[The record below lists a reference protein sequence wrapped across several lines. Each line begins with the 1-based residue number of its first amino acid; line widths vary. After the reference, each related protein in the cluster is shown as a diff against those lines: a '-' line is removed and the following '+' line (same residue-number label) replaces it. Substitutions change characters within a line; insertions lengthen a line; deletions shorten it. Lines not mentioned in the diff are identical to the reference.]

1 MVMEYVVGRTLLE
14 LIPKDGLPVPQVIR
28 YALQMAEALSAAHAA
43 GIMHRDLKPA
53 NVMVTGS
60 GLVKLLDF
68 GLAKLIDRPV
78 VDDTADTVTRINAPL
93 TVEGT
98 MMGTVNYMS
107 PEQVEGK
114 KLDARSDIFSFGAV
128 LYEML
133 TGRCAFKGSSAVAT
147 LSAVLRDNVQP
158 IAEITPDVPLE
169 LDRIVETCLRKDPDQ
184 RFQSM
189 GEVEAVLA
197 VLKRQSDSGAL
208 HDAPTVRTV
217 RGIVPPP
224 PGSPRA
230 SKALVVAVTSVLLAA
245 AAFGGGYWWMT
256 RHGSAPAAQ
265 SPRGT
270 ATPSPE
276 GTLNNDSIVDMVAA
290 KVAPDVVV
298 SQIRASKT
306 NFNLSAAEVIR
317 LSKAGVPVAVIEAMR
332 NPQAD
337 AALTTAAASPPITIP
352 VVLGDASPIRL
363 TLSEDVL
370 SDAAEGDPVRFKVAH
385 DVRVGDTV
393 VIPKGAEAVGAIVD
407 GAKKKMLVL
416 TGKITFRLETVD
428 AVGGQTVTIRATEA
442 RRKDGSS
449 KRPLNT
455 GGGKSKNVAAA
466 AGGEYVGYVDGAN
479 TVVVKK

>member
-1 MVMEYVVGRTLLE
+1 VGRTLLE
-14 LIPKDGLPVPQVIR
+14 LIPKDGLPVPLVIR
-28 YALQMAEALSAAHAA
+28 YAVQMAEALSAAHAA

-53 NVMVTGS
+53 NVMVTSS

-78 VDDTADTVTRINAPL
+78 VDDTADTVTRIDAPL

-107 PEQVEGK
+107 PEQVEGR
-114 KLDARSDIFSFGAV
+114 KLDARSDIFSCGAV
-128 LYEML
+128 LYEMV
-133 TGRCAFKGSSAVAT
+133 TGRCAFKGSSAIAT
-147 LSAVLRDNVQP
+147 LSAVLRDDVQP
-158 IAEITPDVPLE
+158 IAEIAPDVPLE
-169 LDRIVETCLRKDPDQ
+169 LDRLVETCLRKDPDQ

-197 VLKRQSDSGAL
+197 VLKRQSDTGTL
-208 HDAPTVRTV
+208 LDAPTVRTV

-224 PGSPRA
+224 PDSRRT
-230 SKALVVAVTSVLLAA
+230 SKVLAVALTSVLLAA
-245 AAFGGGYWWMT
+245 AAFGGGYWWMN
-256 RHGSAPAAQ
+256 RRGSAPAAQ
-265 SPRGT
+265 SPPRP
-270 ATPSPE
+270 ATPATERTVNSFS
-276 GTLNNDSIVDMVAA
+276 LNNDSIIEMVAA
-290 KVAPDVVV
+290 KVAPDVIV

-317 LSKAGVPVAVIEAMR
+317 LSKAGVPGAVIEAMR
-332 NPQAD
+332 DPNAP
-337 AALTTAAASPPITIP
+337 SPPITIP

-370 SDAAEGDPVRFKVAH
+370 SDAAEGDAVRFQVAH

-407 GAKKKMLVL
+407 GAKKKMLIL
-416 TGKITFRLETVD
+416 TGKITFRLDTVD
-428 AVGGQTVTIRATEA
+428 AVGGQKVTIRATEV

-449 KRPLNT
+449 KRQLNT

-466 AGGEYVGYVDGAN
+466 AGDEYMGYVDGAT